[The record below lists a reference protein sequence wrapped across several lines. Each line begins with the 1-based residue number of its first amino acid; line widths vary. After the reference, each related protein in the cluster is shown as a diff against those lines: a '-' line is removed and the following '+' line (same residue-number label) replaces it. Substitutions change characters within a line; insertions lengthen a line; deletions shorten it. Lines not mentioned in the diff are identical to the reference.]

1 MLVSQTASPLAGLRQ
16 MIAPQPHAEPEAAP
30 APARTEVPAAAP
42 AAPAAP
48 AAQSSAWTRGAVHPM
63 WMAPPALGINASL
76 SGMIDTVKNTFLKL
90 RMKPDD
96 LAAAQVKAAVEM
108 MQADQ
113 AAQGQGAVD
122 GAAAVTG

>member
-1 MLVSQTASPLAGLRQ
+1 MFVSQTASPLAGLRQ

-42 AAPAAP
+42 AAPAA
-48 AAQSSAWTRGAVHPM
+48 QSSTWTRGAVHPM

-122 GAAAVTG
+122 GAAAVTA